1 MKNFF
6 YRVYYEDTDAGGVVY
21 YANYLKFYERARTD
35 FLRNFQINQSKL
47 AQELNIIFVVR
58 SCNIQY
64 IMPARLDDLLEVSL
78 IVKEIKSASIEMY
91 QEIKKDDLV
100 ISNLN
105 VSLVCV
111 DSNNFKPKKIPQNIK
126 SLLNV

>member
-35 FLRNFQINQSKL
+35 FLRNLQISQSKL
-47 AQELNIIFVVR
+47 AQEFNLIFVVR
-58 SCNIQY
+58 SCNIEY
-64 IMPARLDDLLEVSL
+64 LKPARLDDFLEVSL
-78 IVKEIKSASIEMY
+78 VIKEIKSASIEMH

-100 ISNLN
+100 ISSLN

-111 DSNNFKPKKIPQNIK
+111 DSSNLKPKKIPQNIK
-126 SLLNV
+126 SLINA